1 MNAPY
6 GQYGISERDE
16 WKRAHDKPMPRLEDL
31 RHLTL
36 DMGPVSEAG
45 QILPSMRTG
54 RYFNWGGYGAASTW
68 DTVLQAIP
76 GVGAFLEKI
85 SDPIREAQTLQAKL
99 AAAKQRGASLQE
111 IQALEGKLVAAQH
124 RASLQLSR
132 EKSSSQRGNIGKV
145 DALGGILLIG
155 SLMFLVV
162 VNAVKAVGKR

>member
-1 MNAPY
+1 
-6 GQYGISERDE
+6 
-16 WKRAHDKPMPRLEDL
+16 MPRLEDL
-31 RHLTL
+31 KLTRDFL
-36 DMGPVSEAG
+36 YDPAGGMRASEHDW
-45 QILPSMRTG
+45 IG
-54 RYFNWGGYGAASTW
+54 RDHSATDSEDANWPAYRGYGAASTW

-132 EKSSSQRGNIGKV
+132 EKSSSQWGNIGKV
-145 DALGGILLIG
+145 AALGGILLIG
-155 SLMFLVV
+155 SLIVLVGV
-162 VNAVKAVGKR
+162 KAVKAGGKK